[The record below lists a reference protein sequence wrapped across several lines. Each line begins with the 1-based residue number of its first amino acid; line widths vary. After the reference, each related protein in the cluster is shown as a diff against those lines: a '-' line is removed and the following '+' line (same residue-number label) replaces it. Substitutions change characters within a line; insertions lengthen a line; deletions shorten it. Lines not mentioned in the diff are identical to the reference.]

1 MLTVIPCDHSGNR
14 HSLCFIGEEP
24 KAERLYSWPK
34 VTCLS
39 NGRAGTYTQ
48 VAFCFWLLISSVKI
62 HRDLSYLSPLKQSI
76 WHSCPC
82 LRNGWVIQA
91 LNQLRYQ
98 VVGKGERLLSSRYQP
113 ARPQAGGCQCWR
125 SGTAPAGLVT
135 GLCAV
140 CCPPAP
146 GRVCCQSWHSSSL
159 GHWCAAGVQQKTS
172 QSTPGGCVLQEVNF
186 LQIRIDENRNLG
198 VSRATQSNLKYELIS
213 QLERVSMSCF
223 SLALDCASY
232 LMWKVNR
239 QINPSAQPRL
249 EEQAGLLFGMLNPW
263 VRRRLSA
270 GPGHRGD
277 PVLDIKNISS
287 LPLGHINSQGTG
299 KGTPCHSWRLW
310 LPSDC
315 GVTAA

>member
-1 MLTVIPCDHSGNR
+1 MSDPGTQS
-14 HSLCFIGEEP
+14 
-24 KAERLYSWPK
+24 AE
-34 VTCLS
+34 
-39 NGRAGTYTQ
+39 
-48 VAFCFWLLISSVKI
+48 ISSGGERGEAAKLQV
-62 HRDLSYLSPLKQSI
+62 SACQTAGWWTPLLTQ
-76 WHSCPC
+76 WHSPSRPC
-82 LRNGWVIQA
+82 HR
-91 LNQLRYQ
+91 
-98 VVGKGERLLSSRYQP
+98 
-113 ARPQAGGCQCWR
+113 
-125 SGTAPAGLVT
+125 
-135 GLCAV
+135 LCAV
-140 CCPPAP
+140 CCLPAP
-146 GRVCCQSWHSSSL
+146 GRLCCQSWHSSSL

-198 VSRATQSNLKYELIS
+198 VSRVTQSNLKYELIS

-223 SLALDCASY
+223 LLVLDCASY
-232 LMWKVNR
+232 LKWKINR

-249 EEQAGLLFGMLNPW
+249 EEQAGLLFGMLNPC

-287 LPLGHINSQGTG
+287 LPLGHISSQGTG
-299 KGTPCHSWRLW
+299 KGTPCLSWRLR